1 MGLVQDNL
9 TEEKQQAGKLSNC
22 KIVIALDKQEG
33 RLQAARSLGATHTIN
48 TVPSGTDCVFDF
60 EQAVRAICPDG
71 PSVVVD
77 TTGVLK
83 LIEAGLETACARG
96 KLIMLGA
103 TPLGYTLKIPGMAY
117 IAVCLF
123 LFVSLSRI

>member
-1 MGLVQDNL
+1 M
-9 TEEKQQAGKLSNC
+9 
-22 KIVIALDKQEG
+22 
-33 RLQAARSLGATHTIN
+33 
-48 TVPSGTDCVFDF
+48 
-60 EQAVRAICPDG
+60 
-71 PSVVVD
+71 VD

-123 LFVSLSRI
+123 LFVSLSLVFNFFFSCLALVVWVVVSG